1 MFLLFASMFLVTLSG
16 INLRAVTVVT
26 HPAPQSAVKHSRSE
40 MNQAQQTRLEDILT
54 DQSLWGEDFPSV
66 LKTLAAFTRAGERQV
81 SVFPDQILGRTKY
94 TRRAQAEPN
103 LYRLAQGLKLTPK
116 VRSSKLESFLNQA
129 RTALTTRIIQF
140 PDDRTFRISAAGVS
154 AQFLKPGLTIS
165 DVEARLGKAE
175 RVTTEVLDDGT
186 ERRPVILT
194 LHHYAGGAII
204 FVESDMNPNIH
215 SVDRVFLD
223 VSKISATF
231 F

>member
-1 MFLLFASMFLVTLSG
+1 M
-16 INLRAVTVVT
+16 
-26 HPAPQSAVKHSRSE
+26 
-40 MNQAQQTRLEDILT
+40 
-54 DQSLWGEDFPSV
+54 
-66 LKTLAAFTRAGERQV
+66 
-81 SVFPDQILGRTKY
+81 
-94 TRRAQAEPN
+94 
-103 LYRLAQGLKLTPK
+103 
-116 VRSSKLESFLNQA
+116 
-129 RTALTTRIIQF
+129 
-140 PDDRTFRISAAGVS
+140 S

-223 VSKISATF
+223 VSKISAAF